1 MSTRTYPTPGLSDHA
16 AVGQPMDRVDGRAK
30 VTGSGRYSG
39 EVPLPGLAYAVIV
52 GATVPC
58 GRIDGLE
65 VTHAE
70 QAEGVLAVLTHRNL
84 PRIVGKPVLMPSLF
98 GHAAPGESFFPLQD
112 EQVHYAG
119 QPVAVVVADT
129 HERAEHA
136 ASLVRVHYR
145 RQPATTTI
153 DEGRDLAYEPTA
165 IFAGFVP
172 GRASRGDVNAGLT
185 AADVRVDRTFHFDA
199 NHHHPMEPSTTTALW
214 DGDQLTLYDSTQGIT
229 ASRLTVAT
237 LLGIPVSTV
246 RVVTKFVG
254 GGFGCKA
261 MIWPHVTLAAM
272 AARHVG
278 RPVRLAVS
286 RPQMFT
292 SCGHREEQEQRVELG
307 ATTDGRLTAL
317 RHHKLSLTSPFDD
330 WAEPSLNL
338 AVQYDCQNYEGVY
351 HLIHANTMTPTF
363 TRGPGETS
371 GMFAVECAMDELA
384 YEAGV
389 DPLELRLRNRAE
401 VDPITG
407 KPWSSAG
414 LLECY
419 QVGADRFGWSDRDPA
434 PRSRRDG
441 RLLIGTGMASAGY
454 PVAFP
459 TQPQRARARV
469 YADGSAVVQAGT
481 QDFGTGAATVMTQ
494 VAADGLGLPVERVRF
509 EYGDTDLPTTA
520 SAVASAGSGM
530 VSAAV
535 HNAAVALR
543 DHLVRDA
550 CADLDSPLHG
560 TDPDAVVVTDGRMV
574 RRGSPAIAD
583 GTHGGTHGGETYAE
597 LLQRHGVVD
606 VEASGTWT
614 PPGQDVPYALATFGA
629 QFAEVAVD
637 PDLGEVRVRRM
648 VGAFAPGRV
657 LNPKTARSQLLGGM
671 LWGLGQ
677 ALLESTVMDPLEGR
691 WSQAGLGD
699 YLIPV
704 NADAPEVDIQFVDV
718 TDEFVN
724 PLGVK
729 GVGEIGQ
736 VGASAAIANAC
747 FHATGRRASSLPI
760 RIENLL

>member
-1 MSTRTYPTPGLSDHA
+1 MSTPTFARAGPPDHA
-16 AVGQPMDRVDGRAK
+16 ALGQPVDRVDGPAK

-39 EVPLPGLAYAVIV
+39 EIPLPGLVYAVVV

-58 GRIDGLE
+58 GRIDGLDA
-65 VTHAE
+65 THAE
-70 QAEGVLAVLTHRNL
+70 KAEGVLAVLTHRNL
-84 PRIVGKPVLMPSLF
+84 PAIVGKPVLVPSVF

-129 HERAEHA
+129 HERAEYA

-145 RQPATTTI
+145 REPAVTTL
-153 DEGRDLAYEPTA
+153 DEGREQAYEPEA
-165 IFAGFVP
+165 IFGGFIP
-172 GRASRGDVNAGLT
+172 GRTSRGDVNAGLT
-185 AADVRVDRTFHFDA
+185 AAEVGVDRTYHFDV
-199 NHHHPMEPSTTTALW
+199 NHHHPMEPSTTTAQW

-237 LLGIPVSTV
+237 LLGIPVSKV
-246 RVVTKFVG
+246 RVITKFVG

-261 MIWPHVTLAAM
+261 MTWPHVTLAAM
-272 AARHVG
+272 AARQVG
-278 RPVRLAVS
+278 RPVRLALT
-286 RPQMFT
+286 RRQMFT

-307 ATTDGRLTAL
+307 ASADGHLTAM

-338 AVQYDCQNYEGVY
+338 AVQYDCPNYEGVY
-351 HLIHANTMTPTF
+351 HLIHGNTMTPTF

-384 YEAGV
+384 YEVGV

-401 VDPITG
+401 VDPVSG
-407 KPWSSAG
+407 KPWSSRG

-419 QVGADRFGWSDRDPA
+419 QVGADRFGWSDRDPT
-434 PRSRRDG
+434 PRARRDG
-441 RLLIGTGMASAGY
+441 RLWVGTGMASAGY
-454 PVAFP
+454 PVVFP

-481 QDFGTGAATVMTQ
+481 QDFGTGAATAMTQ
-494 VAADGLGLPVERVRF
+494 VAADGLGLPVRQVRF

-520 SAVASAGSGM
+520 AAVASAGSGM

-543 DHLVRDA
+543 DRLVGLA
-550 CADLDSPLHG
+550 CADADSPLHG
-560 TDPDAVVVTDGRMV
+560 TDPASVVVSDGRMA
-574 RRGSPAIAD
+574 RCDSAAAD
-583 GTHGGTHGGETYAE
+583 TTQGGETYAK
-597 LLQRHGVVD
+597 LLDRHGVVD
-606 VEASGTWT
+606 VEATGTWT
-614 PPGQDVPYALATFGA
+614 PPGHDVPYALATFGA

-637 PDLGEVRVRRM
+637 ADLGEVRVRRM
-648 VGAFAPGRV
+648 VGVFAPGRV

-677 ALLESTVMDPLEGR
+677 ALLEGTVMDPIEGR

-704 NADAPEVDIQFVDV
+704 NADAPDVDIQFVDV
-718 TDEFVN
+718 TDE
-724 PLGVK
+724 
-729 GVGEIGQ
+729 
-736 VGASAAIANAC
+736 
-747 FHATGRRASSLPI
+747 
-760 RIENLL
+760 